1 MLGRSKH
8 CNKPLFDSRF
18 PNPTSDLLNISLNDN
33 GSNENYSET
42 LYDLNG
48 KTISV
53 IENSISSQKR
63 LDYKINLIEII
74 ETKGIYYIL
83 IKSINGKQTT
93 KNSLSIII
101 NETSFAF
108 FVKENFN
115 TFYMKNLFL
124 ILALNFN
131 LLFILVLPRI

>member
-1 MLGRSKH
+1 M
-8 CNKPLFDSRF
+8 FDSRF